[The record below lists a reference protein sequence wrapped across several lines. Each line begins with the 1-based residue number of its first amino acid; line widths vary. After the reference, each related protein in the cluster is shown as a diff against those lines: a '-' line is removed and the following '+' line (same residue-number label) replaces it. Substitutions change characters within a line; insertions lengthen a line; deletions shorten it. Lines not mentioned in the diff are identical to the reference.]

1 MEVNAKDQETL
12 EAFKDSFT
20 STGSRSDLNFKF
32 LKNLSAEDVGTFF
45 QELLRKMGQSIN
57 DGDINRILEH
67 VYQWQVDAYDRRGK
81 WEYDEGPFA
90 PLQKPLSESR
100 LALITSSGHF
110 VEGMDPEPFGVK
122 GMTQAE
128 AVQRID
134 DFLKEAPDLS
144 IIPTNTPLENL
155 RVRHGGYDIS
165 GALADPDVAFPL
177 RRLKE
182 LEGRGAF
189 GKLHEEAYS
198 FVGAASQVRILN
210 HVGTRWVEKL
220 KEQSIDAALMVPL

>member
-1 MEVNAKDQETL
+1 MEVNNANLESL
-12 EAFKDSFT
+12 EAFKNSFT
-20 STGSRSDLNFKF
+20 STESRSDLNFKF
-32 LKNLSAEDVGTFF
+32 LGNLSTDEAGNFF
-45 QELLRKMGQSIN
+45 QDLLRKLGESIN
-57 DGDINRILEH
+57 DGDFTRILEH
-67 VYQWQVDAYDRRGK
+67 VYLWQVEAYDRMGK
-81 WEYDEGPFA
+81 WEYDQGPFT

-122 GMTQAE
+122 DMTQAE

-134 DFLKEAPDLS
+134 DFLKAEPDLS
-144 IIPTNTPLENL
+144 IIPVDTPHEML

-165 GALADPDVAFPL
+165 GAQADPDVAFPI

-182 LEGRGAF
+182 LEKSGAF
-189 GKLHEEAYS
+189 GKLNEDAYS

-210 HVGTRWVEKL
+210 HVGPRWVEMIKN
-220 KEQSIDAALMVPL
+220 QGVDVAMMVPL